1 MQHAGRMAKRCCQR
15 ALAEAWVRRMKLIG
29 YELGVWLR
37 AQEKVVGGENH
48 EVKTLEVVGSG
59 RVVVGGVE

>member
-1 MQHAGRMAKRCCQR
+1 MVARS
-15 ALAEAWVRRMKLIG
+15 
-29 YELGVWLR
+29 
-37 AQEKVVGGENH
+37 GESGWCSH

>member
-1 MQHAGRMAKRCCQR
+1 M
-15 ALAEAWVRRMKLIG
+15 IG

-37 AQEKVVGGENH
+37 AQEKVVGGESH